1 MSQTAKQHMTPLS
14 PKFAVTRKG
23 VPIKISSRR
32 GIWTVIIFC
41 TFAVGT
47 VIGVPL
53 YGYLYHYTWVDWS
66 MFALLYVVSGLGI
79 TVGYHRL
86 MSHRSF
92 DCPNWV
98 KATLLIA
105 GAWALQNS
113 AIKWAADHLRHHA
126 HCDEEKDPYNAQQ
139 GFWYSHCGWLFV
151 PDRHAD
157 PKYATRVANDPVA
170 IWQHKYYPLLLLA
183 GLAFTFLIGFLYNG
197 IMGGIG
203 CFLLAGVGR
212 TFAVLNSTF
221 FINSICHLWGQQPHG
236 TSDSSRDS
244 WLVSLVTFGEGY
256 HNYHH
261 MYPTDY
267 RNGPRWYH
275 FDPSKWLIHGL
286 YSLGLANSLRTGS
299 YVENSLAPRMN

>member
-1 MSQTAKQHMTPLS
+1 MSQTAQQRITPQL
-14 PKFAVTRKG
+14 PTIAITHRG
-23 VPIKISSRR
+23 VPIQISSRR
-32 GIWTVIIFC
+32 GIWTAIIFC
-41 TFAVGT
+41 TITMGA
-47 VIGVPL
+47 VIGIPL
-53 YGYLYHYTWVDWS
+53 YGYFYHYTWLDWS
-66 MFALLYVVSGLGI
+66 LFGLLYVVSGLGI

-86 MSHRSF
+86 MAHRSF

-98 KATLLIA
+98 KGLLLIG
-105 GAWALQNS
+105 GAWAVQNS
-113 AIKWAADHLRHHA
+113 AIKWASDHLRHHA

-139 GFWYSHCGWLFV
+139 GFWHSHCGWLFTH
-151 PDRHAD
+151 DRYAD
-157 PKYATRVANDPVA
+157 PKYATRVANDSVA

-183 GLAFTFLIGFLYNG
+183 GL
-197 IMGGIG
+197 
-203 CFLLAGVGR
+203 GR

-221 FINSICHLWGQQPHG
+221 FINSVCHLWGQQPHG

-261 MYPTDY
+261 MHPTDY

-286 YSLGLANSLRTGS
+286 YSLGLATSLRTGS
-299 YVENSLAPRMN
+299 YVEDSLVRTN